1 MGSSLGRSAALLAA
15 LLVLPHVLG
24 EFWAFQL
31 SLYFLYA
38 IAALGIGLCW
48 GQAGFLPLGQ
58 ALFFGLGAYLSGF
71 ALLRFENSW
80 LLAMLLPLAA
90 LAPGALAWLIGLV
103 VFRGRTESG
112 PYFALI
118 TLAIT
123 LLAFQLANSWN
134 QVTGGYNGLKGIPGL
149 PGLDGF
155 TAIYHVAALAL
166 VAAVAV
172 AGWLTE
178 APIGVLWR
186 ALAENERRVSSF
198 GYDTANLKAAAFG
211 VSGALA
217 GAAGVL
223 YAPQQGLVT
232 PEQCGFALS
241 ADLVIWT
248 AVGGRRFVLGPV
260 VGTVLIGVLTA
271 ELRDRI
277 GWWEIVVA
285 AVFIAVV
292 LWAPGGFAGL
302 AATLGR
308 TWRRAGGDAAR
319 ASASTPLVQAPART
333 LRRDPTALQLDRVSS
348 AAGGVQILDELSLT
362 IDRPGT
368 YCLIGPNGSGKT
380 STFNVLTGELPAQR
394 GDVSLDGAHL
404 ARRLPHRVARLGV
417 GRKFQIPSVFTELA
431 VADNLAIA
439 LWSGRASAR
448 DLARLSLRR
457 WDSAPLD
464 ALRARFAFLA
474 DGARPAAALSHGER
488 QLLELTMALA
498 SEPRLLLLDEP
509 CGGLSSEETQRVT
522 ETIRWARRSMAITV
536 VIIEHDMAL
545 VKELADHVFVLHQG
559 RLLAE
564 GDVPS
569 VRADRRVHE
578 VYVGVAE

>member
-1 MGSSLGRSAALLAA
+1 VGSSLGRSAALLAA
-15 LLVLPHVLG
+15 LLILPHVLG

-38 IAALGIGLCW
+38 AAALGIGICW

-71 ALLRFENSW
+71 ALLRFADSW
-80 LLAMLLPLAA
+80 LLALLLPLAA
-90 LAPGALAWLIGLV
+90 LAPGALAWVIGLL

-118 TLAIT
+118 TLAIA
-123 LLAFQLANSWN
+123 LLAFQMANSWN
-134 QVTGGYNGLKGIPGL
+134 QVTGGYNGLKGIPAL

-155 TAIYHVAALAL
+155 TAVYHVAAVALAG
-166 VAAVAV
+166 AVAV
-172 AGWLTE
+172 AGWLAE

-186 ALAENERRVSSF
+186 ALAQNERRVSFF
-198 GYDTANLKAAAFG
+198 GYDTARLKAAAFG

-232 PEQCGFALS
+232 PEQCGFVLS
-241 ADLVIWT
+241 ADLVIWA

-285 AVFIAVV
+285 AIFIAVV
-292 LWAPGGFAGL
+292 LWAPGGLAGL
-302 AATLGR
+302 AAPLSRG
-308 TWRRAGGDAAR
+308 WPRRRGTAGAGTAPPR
-319 ASASTPLVQAPART
+319 A
-333 LRRDPTALQLDRVSS
+333 LRRDPVTLRMSEISS
-348 AAGGVQILDELSLT
+348 SAGGVQILDALSLA
-362 IDRPGT
+362 IERPGV
-368 YCLIGPNGSGKT
+368 YCLIGPNGAGKT
-380 STFNVLTGELPAQR
+380 SAFNVLTGELPAQR
-394 GDVSLDGAHL
+394 GEVHLDGARL
-404 ARRLPHRVARLGV
+404 ASRVPHRMALLGV
-417 GRKFQIPSVFTELA
+417 ARKFQIPSVLTDLS
-431 VADNLAIA
+431 VADNLGIA

-448 DLARLSLRR
+448 DLVSPSLRR
-457 WDSAPLD
+457 WDSALLG
-464 ALRARFAFLA
+464 ALRERFAFLA
-474 DGARPAAALSHGER
+474 DGERPAAALSHGER
-488 QLLELTMALA
+488 QLLELVMALA

-509 CGGLSSEETQRVT
+509 CGGLSSGETQQVI
-522 ETIRWARRSMAITV
+522 EAVRWARQTMAVTV
-536 VIIEHDMAL
+536 VIVEHDMAL

-564 GDVPS
+564 GDVPA